1 MIYFNNAATS
11 WPKPPE
17 VSEAVYKYLNEVP
30 CHSARVGLEKDSE
43 DPAQSCREKL
53 CKLFNASES
62 EQFVFTSGSTEALNL
77 AINGLELNNAHVVTT
92 GIEHNSVI
100 RPLKHLELTGK
111 IEITFV
117 DCDETGYVTPESLEA
132 EIRENT
138 RAIVVNHCSNVT
150 GTILDI
156 KAIAEIAHKHDMPVI
171 VDASQSSGAVEIDI
185 DGWGIDLLAF
195 TGHKSLYGMQGIGGL
210 HIKKGLELKPL
221 KVGGTGIKSE
231 VLVQPPG
238 MPIFYEA
245 GTPNVPGIV
254 SMNTGIGF
262 VLEKGVAHI
271 REHKANMVRRI
282 ISELAEF
289 PEVKVYTT
297 EKNNSMANFC
307 FNIGGMAPEEVGYF
321 LDSSFDIVVRTGLH
335 CAPLL
340 LKPLGVYPWGTVRAS
355 PSYFT
360 TDDEI
365 DLFLV
370 AIKDAVRTF
379 TRRKLS

>member
-17 VSEAVYKYLNEVP
+17 VSKAVYKYLNEVP
-30 CHSARVGLEKDSE
+30 CHSARAGLEEDSE
-43 DPAQSCREKL
+43 DPAQACRDKL
-53 CKLFNASES
+53 CKLFNASDP

-77 AINGLELNNAHVVTT
+77 AINGLQLDKAHVVTT

-100 RPLKHLELTGK
+100 RPLKHLELDGK

-117 DCDETGYVTPESLEA
+117 DCDETGYVTPESIEDA
-132 EIRENT
+132 IKDNT
-138 RAIVVNHCSNVT
+138 KAIVVNHSSNVT
-150 GTILDI
+150 GSILDI
-156 KAIAEIAHKHDMPVI
+156 KTIAEIAHKHGMPII
-171 VDASQSSGAVEIDI
+171 VDASQSSGAIEIDI
-185 DGWGIDLLAF
+185 DGWDIDLLAF

-254 SMNTGIGF
+254 SLNAGIGF
-262 VLEKGVAHI
+262 VLEKGVTHI
-271 REHKANMVRRI
+271 REHKADMVRRI

-289 PEVKVYTT
+289 PEVKVYTNN
-297 EKNNSMANFC
+297 KNNSMANFC

-321 LDSSFDIVVRTGLH
+321 LDSSYDIIVRTGLH

-340 LKPLGVYPWGTVRAS
+340 LKPVGVYPWGTVRAS

-365 DLFLV
+365 DLFIV
-370 AIKDAVRTF
+370 ALKDAVRTF
-379 TRRKLS
+379 TKRKV